1 MCQVHNEIG
10 CLTTI
15 KSHLYEH
22 NINGYKS
29 INELNNFQKNYIVI
43 HDQILSANRLLIE
56 SEKDSLEIEIN
67 QLEDSIKIK
76 KAEIENSLLKY
87 IDNLN
92 HQLINLSSNNSNTFL
107 KVINYLTKIG
117 LQLKIKSIKKSFEFK
132 IANSVASLNEYYI
145 TKSNRFQYI
154 SSYYEDAVIES
165 SQLELQELD
174 RKKKIIDQLNS
185 SIYGAIGEQKV
196 VKELKKLSDDYI
208 LINDFKAE
216 FNPTIYNRQENDH
229 IKSIQID
236 HILLSPSGI
245 FLIETKNWS
254 DQSLRDKSLFS
265 PVRQIKRT
273 NFALYRLLNNEFH
286 LTKHHW
292 GKRTI
297 PIRNLIVFINN
308 KPSQEFQHVKIL
320 TLNNLISYI
329 NYFEP
334 CFSTIEIQNI
344 SQFLLYHRSF

>member
-1 MCQVHNEIG
+1 M
-10 CLTTI
+10 
-15 KSHLYEH
+15 
-22 NINGYKS
+22 
-29 INELNNFQKNYIVI
+29 
-43 HDQILSANRLLIE
+43 
-56 SEKDSLEIEIN
+56 
-67 QLEDSIKIK
+67 
-76 KAEIENSLLKY
+76 
-87 IDNLN
+87 N
-92 HQLINLSSNNSNTFL
+92 HQLINLSSNNSNTFR
-107 KVINYLTKIG
+107 KVINYITKIG
-117 LQLKIKSIKKSFEFK
+117 LQLKIKSIKRTFEFK

-154 SSYYEDAVIES
+154 SSYFEDAVIES
-165 SQLELQELD
+165 SQLKLQELD
-174 RKKKIIDQLNS
+174 RKKHIIDQLNS

-196 VKELKKLSDDYI
+196 VKELKKLPDDYI

-216 FNPTIYNRQENDH
+216 FNPAIYNRQDNDY

-265 PVRQIKRT
+265 PVSQIKRT

-308 KPSQEFQHVKIL
+308 KPSQEFQHIKIL
-320 TLNNLISYI
+320 TLNNLLNYI

-334 CFSTIEIQNI
+334 CLSSNEMHDIANY
-344 SQFLLYHRSF
+344 LRYHRTY

>member
-22 NINGYKS
+22 GINEYKS
-29 INELNNFQKNYIVI
+29 INELINFQKNYTVI
-43 HDQILSANRLLIE
+43 NDQILSANRLLIE
-56 SEKDSLEIEIN
+56 NEKDSLEIEIK
-67 QLEDSIKIK
+67 QLYDSIKTK
-76 KAEIENSLLKY
+76 KAETESLLLKE
-87 IDNLN
+87 IDNLS
-92 HQLINLSSNNSNTFL
+92 HQLINLSSKNSNTL
-107 KVINYLTKIG
+107 RKIINYINKFW
-117 LQLKIKSIKKSFEFK
+117 LQLKIKSIKGTFDFK
-132 IANSVASLNEYYI
+132 VASSVASLNEYYI
-145 TKSNRFQYI
+145 TKSDRYQYI
-154 SSYYEDAVIES
+154 NSYFDNAVIES
-165 SQLELQELD
+165 SQPKLQELE
-174 RKKKIIDQLNS
+174 RKKHIIDQLNS

-196 VKELKKLSDDYI
+196 VKELKKLSNDYT
-208 LINDFKAE
+208 LINDFKTE
-216 FNPTIYNRQENDH
+216 FNPAIYNRQENDY

-320 TLNNLISYI
+320 TLNNLLNYI

-334 CFSTIEIQNI
+334 SFSSSEIHDIANY
-344 SQFLLYHRSF
+344 LHYHRTF